1 MARILGID
9 LGDVRTG
16 IAVSDP
22 AQFMASGVCTITEY
36 NEERLLDRLCAMFRE
51 YSAEEAVMGLPVNMD
66 GSEGF
71 RAEKVRKF
79 ASLLE
84 EKSGKKII
92 LFDERCS
99 TMVAHTILNETN
111 SRGKKRKQVIDT
123 LSAEIILQNY
133 LDKQKRMKND

>member
-16 IAVSDP
+16 VAVSDP
-22 AQFMASGVCTITEY
+22 FGRMASGICTVTEY
-36 NEERLLDRLCAMFRE
+36 SEERLLQKLTAMV
-51 YSAEEAVMGLPVNMD
+51 AEKEAESVVMGLPVNMD

-71 RAEKVRKF
+71 RAEKVRAF
-79 ASLLE
+79 AAKLAE
-84 EKSGKKII
+84 RCGKSVE
-92 LFDERCS
+92 LYDERCS

-111 SRGKKRKQVIDT
+111 SRGKKRKQAVDT

-133 LDKQKRMKND
+133 LDKKNRGI